1 MRLFW
6 RLLGYLKPYLRRLI
20 TASILLAISGALMA
34 VVISTV
40 KPLVNHVLLR
50 KPLSSVAQP
59 DGAVGPDILQRVLE
73 LLPIKQVWS
82 WAEANAYVQVPLL
95 IVLIFLFRSVFLYF
109 GQYSTIKAGAAVIRD
124 IRNELYESIAYQSLG
139 FFRDHPTGL
148 IISRILNDVLRLQR
162 VTTIVLADLV
172 RVCAMVPFLVLVA
185 FYHEWRMS
193 LLAMIALPLLGYP
206 MVRLGKRLR
215 RASTASQESMA
226 LVANRLTES
235 VMGVKIVQSFGME
248 SYEIERFRD
257 AISRMLRAD
266 LRAGRAQALAPA
278 VMELL
283 GAVVGG
289 ALFYFAGLHI
299 ARGNLD
305 PGNFA
310 VVLFCLGLLFMS
322 QRKLNTLYA
331 EIQNALAA
339 AARVFDML
347 DRQRDITDAPEAT
360 PLPPFSE
367 NIGFRDV
374 GFSYGEERVL
384 DGINLTIRKGET
396 VALVG
401 PSGSGKTTLA
411 NLLPRFYDPTSG
423 GIFIDGRDIRKATLS
438 SIRSQI
444 GLVTQETVLFD
455 DSIRNNIAYGRSE
468 EDLERVKE
476 VARASQAHDFIENLP
491 RGYETELG
499 EFGTRLSMGQR
510 QRITIARALL
520 KDPPIL
526 VLDEATSALDS
537 ESELLVQKALDVLM
551 RGRTS
556 IVIAH
561 RLATV
566 RDADRI
572 LVMDSGRII
581 EEGSHRELLA
591 KGGAYARLYEI
602 QFKGVISPSSVG
614 TESGR
619 RRPKE
624 T

>member
-6 RLLGYLKPYLRRLI
+6 RLLGYLKPYLRKLI

-50 KPLSSVAQP
+50 RPMMSASPA
-59 DGAVGPDILQRVLE
+59 DAAAGPDILQRIID
-73 LLPIKQVWS
+73 LLPLEQLWS
-82 WAEANAYVQVPLL
+82 WAQANAYVQVPLL
-95 IVLIFLFRSVFLYF
+95 IVAIFLVRSVFLYL
-109 GQYSTIKAGAAVIRD
+109 GQYSTIKAGASVIRD
-124 IRNELYESIAYQSLG
+124 IRNELYETIVYQSLG
-139 FFRDHPTGL
+139 FYRDHPTGL
-148 IISRILNDVLRLQR
+148 IISRILNDVFRLQR

-172 RVCAMVPFLVLVA
+172 RVGAMVPFLILVA

-193 LLAMIALPLLGYP
+193 LLAMVALPLLGYP
-206 MVRLGKRLR
+206 MVKLGKRLR

-235 VMGVKIVQSFGME
+235 VIGVKVVQSFGME
-248 SYEIERFRD
+248 AYEIGRFRD
-257 AISRMLRAD
+257 AVARMLRAD
-266 LRAGRAQALAPA
+266 LKAGRAQALSPA

-283 GAVVGG
+283 GAIVGG

-299 ARGNLD
+299 AKDNLD

-322 QRKLNTLYA
+322 QRKLNALYS

-347 DRQRDITDAPEAT
+347 DRQRDIADAPGAE

-367 NIGFRDV
+367 NIRFREV
-374 GFSYGEERVL
+374 GFSYGDEQVL
-384 DGINLTIRKGET
+384 QGIDLTIRKGET

-423 GIFIDGRDIRKATLS
+423 ALEIDGREISGTSLS
-438 SIRSQI
+438 SLRSQI

-455 DSIRNNIAYGRSE
+455 DSVRHNIAYGRANES
-468 EDLERVKE
+468 LERVIE
-476 VARASQAHDFIENLP
+476 VARASQAHDFIEKLP
-491 RGYETELG
+491 QGYDTELG
-499 EFGTRLSMGQR
+499 ELGARLSMGQR
-510 QRITIARALL
+510 QRLTIARALL

-526 VLDEATSALDS
+526 VLDEATSALDT
-537 ESELLVQKALDVLM
+537 ESELKVQKALDVLM

-566 RDADRI
+566 RGADRI
-572 LVMDSGRII
+572 LVMDSGSII
-581 EEGSHRELLA
+581 EEGSHKELLA
-591 KGGAYARLYEI
+591 KGGAYARLYEL
-602 QFKGVISPSSVG
+602 QFK
-614 TESGR
+614 E
-619 RRPKE
+619 
-624 T
+624 